1 MQRLCFVWLAAAAC
15 ALRPTTLR
23 RTTSM
28 STEGVVLGLN
38 AAFQR
43 RVAFESP
50 LAIGAV
56 NRAAESGGGVGG
68 KGQGAY
74 LAAAAARPGRV
85 ALAQFYGGD
94 AGNALAEA
102 LRTRAPGAD
111 EALWIRTASQTRIC
125 TTLVAGGDATEI
137 VEPSG
142 AVTEKELDALRAA
155 LASRTVPGLLAAG
168 SLPPGVPADFY
179 STCAAATL
187 SQGGKFLIDA
197 VAGLKDAV
205 NAAASVGARMVVKVN
220 ARELLSVAGDPLPA
234 GSADSVNDAART
246 ARAARALADKLSS
259 NALAGILWTDGE
271 HPGGALVGDAVYALA
286 GPPLSEFGPILS
298 PIGAGDTVAGATF
311 VAWLENDDP
320 VRAFAYGLAC
330 GAASCLTAE
339 NAVFDADVA
348 AAIHAQT
355 VVTKAG

>member
-1 MQRLCFVWLAAAAC
+1 
-15 ALRPTTLR
+15 
-23 RTTSM
+23 M
-28 STEGVVLGLN
+28 STKEPGVVLGLN

-43 RVAFESP
+43 RVAFEKP
-50 LAIGAV
+50 LVIGAV

-74 LAAAAARPGRV
+74 LAAAAARPGSV

-94 AGNALAEA
+94 AGDALAEA
-102 LRTRAPGAD
+102 LRKRASGAD

-125 TTLVAGGDATEI
+125 TTLVADGNATEI

-142 AVTEKELDALRAA
+142 AVTATELDALRAA
-155 LASRTVPGLLAAG
+155 LASRTAPGLLAAG

-187 SQGGKFLIDA
+187 AQGGKFLIDA
-197 VAGLKDAV
+197 VAGLEDAV
-205 NAAASVGARMVVKVN
+205 AAAASVGARMVLKVN
-220 ARELLSVAGDPLPA
+220 ARELLLAAGDPLAA
-234 GSADSVNDAART
+234 GAADSVDDPART
-246 ARAARALADKLSS
+246 AHAARALAAKLSS
-259 NALAGILWTDGE
+259 DALAAILWTDGP

-286 GPPLSEFGPILS
+286 GPSLSEFGPVLS
-298 PIGAGDTVAGATF
+298 PIGAGDTVAGTTF
-311 VAWLENDDP
+311 AKWLENDDP
-320 VRAFAYGLAC
+320 VGAFAYGLAC

-348 AAIHAQT
+348 AAIHAKT
-355 VVTKAG
+355 VVTKTS